1 MLIMLILGAQVL
13 GKSETQRHAEDEQ
26 VVAVYDE
33 VARSLLPAAK
43 KAIEVIREDMSK
55 VNIWDAIIPTVF
67 FSSFVAHISGIV
79 VDLENMDLL
88 DISLIFWRV

>member
-13 GKSETQRHAEDEQ
+13 GKSETQRHAEEQ

-33 VARSLLPAAK
+33 IARSLLLAAK
-43 KAIEVIREDMSK
+43 KAIEVIREDTSK
-55 VNIWDAIIPTVF
+55 FNFWDATIPTVF